1 LFGGVLLVL
10 LVLLVFWFFGFVRAL
25 DERRFG
31 PDTVSWDNGSRPWDK
46 IRLISGWRWIGL
58 R

>member
-1 LFGGVLLVL
+1 MTVSESLLVI
-10 LVLLVFWFFGFVRAL
+10 LVFWFSFRAL

-31 PDTVSWDNGSRPWDK
+31 PDTVVWDNGSKPWDI